1 MTSRHS
7 KVCLILVLVPKH
19 QGQGHHGQGLDRGQ
33 EEQADGHVEGR
44 AVRGGLAQS
53 NRRQ

>member
-7 KVCLILVLVPKH
+7 KVCLFPFLVPKH
-19 QGQGHHGQGLDRGQ
+19 QIQGHHGQGLDLGQ
-33 EEQADGHVEGR
+33 EDQAVGHVEGR
-44 AVRGGLAQS
+44 AVRDGHAQS